1 MGRDK
6 LPDKRAHPL
15 NLFNPW
21 LKTLPPLTEP
31 VGDGTVLSPIPGV
44 IEKRGVGHHEIRL
57 RVDCHA
63 PGCNDSSC
71 AASHQSE
78 SAQSPQ
84 LHNWTELVSNRPQ
97 AISTRAG
104 QTSSHGEFAAGA

>member
-1 MGRDK
+1 MGPDK
-6 LPDKRAHPL
+6 LPDKCAHPL

-21 LKTLPPLTEP
+21 LKTLPRLTEP

-57 RVDCHA
+57 RADCHA

-71 AASHQSE
+71 AASHQGE
-78 SAQSPQ
+78 STQSPK
-84 LHNWTELVSNRPQ
+84 LHNGTELVSNRPQ
-97 AISTRAG
+97 AISRRTDQDTG
-104 QTSSHGEFAAGA
+104 DGEFASAA